1 MIKKII
7 MVCFVALTTMS
18 AMAQV
23 TVNRGNY
30 GTQQQKETSFS
41 DKDSGF
47 LMKYGVK
54 AGLNMTS
61 MSNDMAFEPGF
72 GMGVGFR
79 VGGFLN
85 MRWGYRTENSS
96 KGTGWFGLQPELMYS
111 MQQVGTADKS
121 FKLNIIQ
128 VPVMVKI
135 YPTTQLSFEVGPEF
149 SYIISSSPKSMTI
162 ADGEVTNDISTGDIK
177 GLNVGIGAGVAYDL
191 DFGLTIGARYSCG
204 FNKMAKNLDWKMG
217 NIQVSLGWLF

>member
-7 MVCFVALTTMS
+7 MVCIVALTTMS

-30 GTQQQKETSFS
+30 SSQQQKETSFS
-41 DKDSGF
+41 DQGSGF

-61 MSNDMAFEPGF
+61 MSNDMSFDPGF

-96 KGTGWFGLQPELMYS
+96 KGTGLWGFQPELMYS
-111 MQQVGTADKS
+111 NQAVKTEAGDIKMNYIA
-121 FKLNIIQ
+121 
-128 VPVMVKI
+128 VPLLLKV
-135 YPTTQLSFEVGPEF
+135 YPTTALSIEVGPEF
-149 SYIISSSPKSMTI
+149 SYL
-162 ADGEVTNDISTGDIK
+162 ISTSPSTMAVDGAEI
-177 GLNVGIGAGVAYDL
+177 NVGDCKGMNVGVAAGLAYD
-191 DFGLTIGARYSCG
+191 FEMGLTVGARYTYG
-204 FNKMAKNLDWKMG
+204 FTDMAKNLKWKNS
-217 NIQVSLGWLF
+217 NIQVTVGWMF

>member
-7 MVCFVALTTMS
+7 MVCIVALTTMS

-30 GTQQQKETSFS
+30 SSQQQKETSFS
-41 DKDSGF
+41 DKGSGF

-54 AGLNMTS
+54 AGLNLTS
-61 MSNDMAFEPGF
+61 MSNDMAFDPGF

-96 KGTGWFGLQPELMYS
+96 QGTGLWGFQPELMYS
-111 MQQVGTADKS
+111 NQAVKTDAGDVKMNYIA
-121 FKLNIIQ
+121 
-128 VPVMVKI
+128 VPLLLKV
-135 YPTTQLSFEVGPEF
+135 YPTTALSIEVGPEL
-149 SYIISSSPKSMTI
+149 SYL
-162 ADGEVTNDISTGDIK
+162 ISTSPSTMAVDGAEIKVGDCK
-177 GLNVGIGAGVAYDL
+177 GMNVGLAAGLAYD
-191 DFGLTIGARYSCG
+191 FEMGLTVGARYTYG
-204 FNKMAKNLDWKMG
+204 FTDMAKNLKWKNS
-217 NIQVSLGWLF
+217 NIQVTVGWMF

>member
-7 MVCFVALTTMS
+7 LVCIVALTTMS

-41 DKDSGF
+41 DKGSGF

-61 MSNDMAFEPGF
+61 MSNGMAFDPGF

-96 KGTGWFGLQPELMYS
+96 KGTGLWGFQPELVYS
-111 MQQVGTADKS
+111 NQAVKTDAGDVKMNYIA
-121 FKLNIIQ
+121 
-128 VPVMVKI
+128 VPLLLKV
-135 YPTTQLSFEVGPEF
+135 YPTTALSIEVGPEL
-149 SYIISSSPKSMTI
+149 SYL
-162 ADGEVTNDISTGDIK
+162 ISTSPSTMAVDGAEIKVGDCKGMNVGLAAGLAYDFEK
-177 GLNVGIGAGVAYDL
+177 GLTV
-191 DFGLTIGARYSCG
+191 GARYTYG
-204 FNKMAKNLDWKMG
+204 FTDMAKNLKWKNS
-217 NIQVSLGWLF
+217 NIQVTVGWMF

>member
-7 MVCFVALTTMS
+7 MVCIVALTTMS

-23 TVNRGNY
+23 TVIRGNNSS
-30 GTQQQKETSFS
+30 QQTKETSFS
-41 DKDSGF
+41 DKGSGF

-61 MSNDMAFEPGF
+61 MSNDMAFDPGF

-96 KGTGWFGLQPELMYS
+96 KGTGLWGFQPELMYS
-111 MQQVGTADKS
+111 YQAVKTDADYVKM
-121 FKLNIIQ
+121 NYIA
-128 VPVMVKI
+128 VPLLLKV
-135 YPTTQLSFEVGPEF
+135 YPTTALSIEVGPEL
-149 SYIISSSPKSMTI
+149 SYL
-162 ADGEVTNDISTGDIK
+162 ISTSPSTMAVDGAEIKVGDCK
-177 GLNVGIGAGVAYDL
+177 GMNVGLAAGLAYD
-191 DFGLTIGARYSCG
+191 FEMGLTVGARYTYG
-204 FNKMAKNLDWKMG
+204 FTDMAKNLKWKNS
-217 NIQVSLGWLF
+217 NIQVTVGWMF

>member
-1 MIKKII
+1 MFKKII
-7 MVCFVALTTMS
+7 LVCIVALTTMS

-30 GTQQQKETSFS
+30 SSQQQKETSFS
-41 DKDSGF
+41 DQGSGF

-61 MSNDMAFEPGF
+61 MSNDMSFDPGF

-96 KGTGWFGLQPELMYS
+96 KGTGLWGFQPELIYS
-111 MQQVGTADKS
+111 NQAVKTDAGDIKMNYIA
-121 FKLNIIQ
+121 
-128 VPVMVKI
+128 VPLLLKV
-135 YPTTQLSFEVGPEF
+135 YPTTALSIEVGPEF
-149 SYIISSSPKSMTI
+149 SYL
-162 ADGEVTNDISTGDIK
+162 ISTSPSTMAVDGAEINVGDCK
-177 GLNVGIGAGVAYDL
+177 GLNVGLAAGLAYD
-191 DFGLTIGARYSCG
+191 FEMGLTVGARYTYG
-204 FNKMAKNLDWKMG
+204 FTDMAKNLKWKNS
-217 NIQVSLGWLF
+217 NIQVTVGWMF